1 MFKTLSQSLKN
12 TKTNLISKLSNIF
25 SEKKIIDE
33 NIISALGLEDL
44 SAEKANEVVI
54 QLEENIQR
62 KIVVEILDLLNE
74 VDQKKVS
81 SLLAQEDGEAVSDFL
96 SEKIPAHIMD
106 PLIQATA
113 ESVVK
118 EFKNSIK

>member
-1 MFKTLSQSLKN
+1 MA
-12 TKTNLISKLSNIF
+12 
-25 SEKKIIDE
+25 KKIIDE

>member
-1 MFKTLSQSLKN
+1 M
-12 TKTNLISKLSNIF
+12 
-25 SEKKIIDE
+25 
-33 NIISALGLEDL
+33 
-44 SAEKANEVVI
+44 
-54 QLEENIQR
+54 
-62 KIVVEILDLLNE
+62 VEILDLLNE

>member
-1 MFKTLSQSLKN
+1 M
-12 TKTNLISKLSNIF
+12 I
-25 SEKKIIDE
+25 KKIIDE

>member
-1 MFKTLSQSLKN
+1 MA
-12 TKTNLISKLSNIF
+12 
-25 SEKKIIDE
+25 KKIIDE

-44 SAEKANEVVI
+44 SAEKANDVVI